1 MDYNFQKLTE
11 WLLYGLIDFDFIS
24 ESLWKDQTPEEMLT
38 SEGDFLVG
46 KMKYDVIVVPN
57 CVTLR
62 KTTLDRLKAFQAKGG
77 HVIFTGTIPS
87 HVDALPSKE
96 ASAFADTCEKVV
108 FAENTLLTALAPYR
122 SIDVHN
128 DSGLRVRNM
137 LSQLRND
144 GNNKWLFLSHCNK
157 MPNPGSPDE
166 RGAPYQNKR
175 QLPSDPLR
183 CHDRRDP

>member
-38 SEGDFLVG
+38 SEGDFLIG

-77 HVIFTGTIPS
+77 HVIFIGTIP
-87 HVDALPSKE
+87 AMWMPCPLKKLPLSR
-96 ASAFADTCEKVV
+96 T
-108 FAENTLLTALAPYR
+108 P
-122 SIDVHN
+122 
-128 DSGLRVRNM
+128 VRR
-137 LSQLRND
+137 LCLQ
-144 GNNKWLFLSHCNK
+144 KIPC
-157 MPNPGSPDE
+157 
-166 RGAPYQNKR
+166 
-175 QLPSDPLR
+175 
-183 CHDRRDP
+183 